1 MRLFADPWRQTKRI
15 VAAGAIVAPGAETV
29 SLATAETVVF
39 EGTTYVFCCAGCRAR
54 FEAEPS
60 RYAVVGA

>member
-1 MRLFADPWRQTKRI
+1 MSRHAHAHTAIAPAEVLDP
-15 VAAGAIVAPGAETV
+15 VCGMTV
-29 SLATAETVVF
+29 SLATAETVVH
-39 EGTTYVFCCAGCRAR
+39 EGTTYAFCCAGCRAR